1 MAFMAAILP
10 AIMAV
15 GHGAAAAGASA
26 AGAAGG
32 AAAGAA
38 GAAGGAAAGAAGTGT
53 AAGAGLAGAGAGA
66 AGAGTSAGAG
76 LAGAGAAGTAAGSAG
91 AAMPAVG
98 SAADPALMGANSVP
112 ATSSGGGM
120 MGSML
125 GKLPKMP
132 KSFEPPGG
140 MKGQISGGVSSLIG
154 AAKGNPGPNGEQPVE
169 SVQNP
174 IAPSPSFPGGDS
186 AMPQALMPGS
196 MDAPFGA
203 SGRRALS
210 DTLLRNGG

>member
-10 AIMAV
+10 AIMAL

-32 AAAGAA
+32 AAASAA
-38 GAAGGAAAGAAGTGT
+38 GATGGAAAGAAGAGT
-53 AAGAGLAGAGAGA
+53 AAGAGLAGAGAG
-66 AGAGTSAGAG
+66 TV
-76 LAGAGAAGTAAGSAG
+76 G

-98 SAADPALMGANSVP
+98 SAAGISADGSLATLATKAPSLLDKADVFMQRPSVKAGQDSLNSMMKGA
-112 ATSSGGGM
+112 GGG
-120 MGSML
+120 
-125 GKLPKMP
+125 
-132 KSFEPPGG
+132 
-140 MKGQISGGVSSLIG
+140 GGV
-154 AAKGNPGPNGEQPVE
+154 PNNQPGEQVE
-169 SVQNP
+169 NP

>member
-10 AIMAV
+10 AIMAL

-26 AGAAGG
+26 AGAAGSAGATGG

-38 GAAGGAAAGAAGTGT
+38 GAGT
-53 AAGAGLAGAGAGA
+53 AAGAGLAGAGAG
-66 AGAGTSAGAG
+66 TV
-76 LAGAGAAGTAAGSAG
+76 G

-98 SAADPALMGANSVP
+98 SAAGISADGSLATLATKAPSLLDKADVFMQRPSVKAGQDSLNSMMKGA
-112 ATSSGGGM
+112 GGG
-120 MGSML
+120 
-125 GKLPKMP
+125 
-132 KSFEPPGG
+132 
-140 MKGQISGGVSSLIG
+140 GGV
-154 AAKGNPGPNGEQPVE
+154 PNNQPGEQVE
-169 SVQNP
+169 NP

>member
-1 MAFMAAILP
+1 
-10 AIMAV
+10 
-15 GHGAAAAGASA
+15 
-26 AGAAGG
+26 
-32 AAAGAA
+32 
-38 GAAGGAAAGAAGTGT
+38 
-53 AAGAGLAGAGAGA
+53 
-66 AGAGTSAGAG
+66 
-76 LAGAGAAGTAAGSAG
+76 
-91 AAMPAVG
+91 MPAVG